1 MFSSNCSNGSKSMSC
16 SFICTS
22 SQSPITSNTCL
33 PNSYH
38 SFGSNVAIEVTTTSS
53 EELRNRRYKLRF
65 NRLQKYIKQLV
76 FVNNCLQSELNE
88 CLEKVSKASE
98 ERRFLLN
105 KILSYQKDVSQ
116 DMSNRILHSALSK
129 KQNTKYSSLSAL
141 SSTSTQ
147 TSFSQ
152 LTNSSNLLITSSSSI
167 PQTNSLVT
175 NCVSHSTQSLSTI
188 NTNKRRK
195 LSDSQLNTK
204 NVKQSQ
210 SLSQINSNE
219 TLVTKKVIQPLS
231 VISGRPLFP
240 LTIGGLTVH
249 SLGEVVFD
257 RNAYHTQDF
266 IFPVGFCSSRS
277 YASMKNPKQRCV
289 YKCKITDNG
298 ECPQFEIIADD
309 DSIKP
314 LVGKCSDE
322 CLRQLLS
329 AVCPEL
335 LVTTIIS
342 PGRMGSAFFG
352 YSNPNIQSLI
362 QNNPNSKKCVN
373 YKWIKFEV
381 SKSSNNSEEINELS
395 NAILNFDALQAKIK

>member
-1 MFSSNCSNGSKSMSC
+1 
-16 SFICTS
+16 
-22 SQSPITSNTCL
+22 
-33 PNSYH
+33 
-38 SFGSNVAIEVTTTSS
+38 VTTTST

-76 FVNNCLQSELNE
+76 FVNNCLQSELNQ
-88 CLEKVSKASE
+88 CIEKVSKASD

-129 KQNTKYSSLSAL
+129 KQNTKYSSISPLSSTQNTKHSPLSTLSSTKHSSLSPL

-147 TSFSQ
+147 TSFSSQ
-152 LTNSSNLLITSSSSI
+152 LMTNSSNLLITSSSTS
-167 PQTNSLVT
+167 QTNTLVT

-188 NTNKRRK
+188 NTNKKRK

-219 TLVTKKVIQPLS
+219 TSVTKKVIQPLPL
-231 VISGRPLFP
+231 ISGRPLFP

-381 SKSSNNSEEINELS
+381 SKSSNNSEEMNELS